1 MATQIGT
8 KARLFAVSLS
18 ALALVAMPASSYA
31 QEAEAVS
38 GVAFGISATAGGEEI
53 IAPTPSVTLPPD
65 GGDESDSVENVDE
78 SGITTGVIEVSTT
91 GTLDPAAS
99 SATATVD
106 DLGVALD
113 LPLAEA
119 PVVTATTVEATSD
132 SVCSDDGEA
141 SSTGDSVVE
150 GLVVAGT
157 PITATGEPNQTRTVE
172 LPGGAGTATVV
183 INEQIET
190 SEDGIS
196 VLVVNALHV
205 TVETADMTQEV
216 IVASAASDVVCVAGD
231 DGPGPGPGP
240 VPDEDEDGIPD
251 DEDNC
256 PTVPNPGQ
264 VDTDGDGVGDAC
276 DDAPDDPGDDGQD
289 GDDDG
294 QTGGDDGEELPK
306 TGGAP
311 VGPMLP
317 VAGAA
322 GAALAGLGLYAVR
335 RRA

>member
-1 MATQIGT
+1 MVSQIGT

-38 GVAFGISATAGGEEI
+38 GAAFGISAMGEVEI
-53 IAPTPSVTLPPD
+53 EPTPSVTLPPD
-65 GGDESDSVENVDE
+65 GGDESDRVASVNE

-113 LPLAEA
+113 LPAPLPDV
-119 PVVTATTVEATSD
+119 PVVTATTLEATSD
-132 SVCSDDGEA
+132 STCSDDGEA
-141 SSTGDSVVE
+141 SSTGDSIVE
-150 GLVVAGT
+150 GLVVGDT
-157 PITATGEPNQTRTVE
+157 PITVTGEPNQTETVE

-183 INEQIET
+183 INEQIE
-190 SEDGIS
+190 SSDDGIS
-196 VLVVNALHV
+196 VLVVNALRV

-216 IVASAASDVVCVAGD
+216 TVASAASDIVCVAGD

-240 VPDEDEDGIPD
+240 VLDEDQDGIPD

-276 DDAPDDPGDDGQD
+276 EDDQD